1 VSSASQAL
9 FQFAGIRPSLF
20 APNSRYQGIDT
31 ATLVTPAGRTV
42 AYVRRR
48 FVPQPGKLAQLQQH
62 TVGQVDRLDVIAAQ
76 YLGDPQL
83 FWRVCDA
90 NGAMRPEDLT
100 ATVGRVLRI
109 CLPAGTPGGPI
120 AT

>member
-1 VSSASQAL
+1 
-9 FQFAGIRPSLF
+9 
-20 APNSRYQGIDT
+20 
-31 ATLVTPAGRTV
+31 
-42 AYVRRR
+42 
-48 FVPQPGKLAQLQQH
+48 LAQLQQH
-62 TVGQVDRLDVIAAQ
+62 TIGQVDRLDVMAAQ

-83 FWRVCDA
+83 FWRICDA

-109 CLPAGTPGGPI
+109 CLPAGIPGGPI